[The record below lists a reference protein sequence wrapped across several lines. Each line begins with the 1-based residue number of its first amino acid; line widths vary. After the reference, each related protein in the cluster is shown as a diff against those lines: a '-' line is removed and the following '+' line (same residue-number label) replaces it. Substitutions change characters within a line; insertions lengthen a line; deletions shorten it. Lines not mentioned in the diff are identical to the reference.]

1 MHFPYNWKF
10 LHISVLN
17 LWTYGV
23 DGVNSSFKVKESR
36 PRPEVAVTP
45 ELPKAETYGMAAF
58 GFKLG
63 WKFGVGLKIVEE
75 DWNFS

>member
-1 MHFPYNWKF
+1 M
-10 LHISVLN
+10 
-17 LWTYGV
+17 
-23 DGVNSSFKVKESR
+23 NSSFKVKESR